1 MRQFLTEELIR
12 QEQEEQR
19 GKLFGL
25 YGVFKSDVF
34 HELDLAGFADAFA
47 QMLGYGLFLARLNSG
62 NGAPISLNNAKQYIP
77 TNFELIRELV
87 DFLDELD
94 REEYRDIKWLIEE
107 ILSIMNNLDL
117 AALREDLAFSK
128 RQGRLFP
135 QTEEERLLFA
145 KDPYVYFYEGFLKAY
160 DKDMRKSRGVYYTP
174 PPVVNFIVRAVN
186 DILKS
191 TFGIQA
197 GLADR
202 KRVTVLDFA
211 TGTGTFL
218 LEVMQQILD
227 ETSEGVRDQ
236 VIREHALK
244 NLYGFE
250 YLIAPYTIAHLK
262 LSQYLHDKGF
272 PCSPRS
278 GCKSI

>member
-1 MRQFLTEELIR
+1 
-12 QEQEEQR
+12 
-19 GKLFGL
+19 
-25 YGVFKSDVF
+25 
-34 HELDLAGFADAFA
+34 
-47 QMLGYGLFLARLNSG
+47 MLGYGLFLARLNSG
-62 NGAPISLNNAKQYIP
+62 NGSPVSLRNAKQYIP

-94 REEYRDIKWLIEE
+94 KEEYREIKWLIEE

-145 KDPYVYFYEGFLKAY
+145 KDPYVYFYEIFFKAY
-160 DKDMRKSRGVYYTP
+160 DKKMRKGRGVYYTP

-191 TFGIQA
+191 TFGIQT

-202 KRVTVLDFA
+202 HRVTVLDFA

-227 ETSEGVRDQ
+227 ETSGGR
-236 VIREHALK
+236 
-244 NLYGFE
+244 
-250 YLIAPYTIAHLK
+250 T
-262 LSQYLHDKGF
+262 
-272 PCSPRS
+272 RS
-278 GCKSI
+278 GDPRTRPEKSLRL

>member
-1 MRQFLTEELIR
+1 
-12 QEQEEQR
+12 
-19 GKLFGL
+19 
-25 YGVFKSDVF
+25 
-34 HELDLAGFADAFA
+34 
-47 QMLGYGLFLARLNSG
+47 MLGYGLFLARLNSG
-62 NGAPISLNNAKQYIP
+62 NGSPISLNNAKQFIP

-94 REEYRDIKWLIEE
+94 QEEYREIKWLIEE

-128 RQGRLFP
+128 RQGRLFA

-191 TFGIQA
+191 TFGIQDRPGRPPAGHGA
-197 GLADR
+197 GLCHR
-202 KRVTVLDFA
+202 HR
-211 TGTGTFL
+211 
-218 LEVMQQILD
+218 
-227 ETSEGVRDQ
+227 
-236 VIREHALK
+236 
-244 NLYGFE
+244 
-250 YLIAPYTIAHLK
+250 HLPAG
-262 LSQYLHDKGF
+262 SDAAN
-272 PCSPRS
+272 S
-278 GCKSI
+278 G